1 MTEPEGTAPLLPPT
15 AVALAMIA
23 LASWGLIV
31 VTDVLVPMTALVM
44 PEASVAELGSE
55 EAVAVAEELSA
66 TTTEEARLSV
76 AELESEESVAVA
88 VLESMLDTLESE
100 EPDDEETEPVRAR
113 ELMSSGMVSMNAMV
127 GPATTLFVSWSR
139 MLFARGCE
147 LLVMYSATG
156 PLTPWG
162 TTHAV

>member
-1 MTEPEGTAPLLPPT
+1 MPIAMRAGMTEPEGTAPLLPPT

-76 AELESEESVAVA
+76 AEQESEES
-88 VLESMLDTLESE
+88 LRNFD
-100 EPDDEETEPVRAR
+100 R
-113 ELMSSGMVSMNAMV
+113 
-127 GPATTLFVSWSR
+127 
-139 MLFARGCE
+139 
-147 LLVMYSATG
+147 
-156 PLTPWG
+156 
-162 TTHAV
+162 